1 MKDNRNGGF
10 HDKLDR
16 DVNRSGFMVD
26 KDGNLIDRNG
36 RKKFDRRL
44 LAKHDNLPNLL
55 NFKGKKFDI
64 KDVIGEF

>member
-1 MKDNRNGGF
+1 
-10 HDKLDR
+10 
-16 DVNRSGFMVD
+16 MVD

-64 KDVIGEF
+64 KDVIGEFERDPQTGDALIKRDK